1 MRTPSVTVTKPDR
14 VVAGAVDSAIGLTGG
29 LVRPLKGFVFGASPR
44 DGRQGGTGI
53 MCKAIEM
60 SLVDW
65 RRQTAVNLDG
75 VFLSVKYVVPAMR
88 APAGG
93 SIIIMS
99 SVADLRGSAGL
110 AGCCADERRR
120 APVREST
127 GRDIFKVSVTQPL
140 RSRGAASK
148 KWKDYKADE

>member
-1 MRTPSVTVTKPDR
+1 MEGCRRSGLILASHGAPCGPSSVTVTKPDR

-88 APAGG
+88 RAGG
-93 SIIIMS
+93 WLHHYH
-99 SVADLRGSAGL
+99 VVGSRPPRVGRSGGL
-110 AGCCADERRR
+110 LCGRKEACAC
-120 APVREST
+120 
-127 GRDIFKVSVTQPL
+127 
-140 RSRGAASK
+140 SRK
-148 KWKDYKADE
+148 HRP